1 MAAQLWVRVRADL
14 PAVDEQI
21 ERGEFA
27 PLREWLRENVH
38 RHGRTFEPR
47 EVLRRVTGEEL
58 QVAPLIG
65 YLRSKLADAGVL
77 PAAV

>member
-14 PAVDEQI
+14 PGIDEQI

-65 YLRSKLADAGVL
+65 YLRAKLEDAGVL